1 MLHTIKSK
9 FIVGFFIIFSVFFLI
24 LNGWVTS
31 NIESANQ
38 STVTNNL
45 KDLKNNS
52 NGYIRQSFLT
62 HHFENDK
69 IYFEQMAE
77 ELGMDLQYASSSGVG
92 LYSIA
97 GDLLYASDQ
106 DDFPADGEDLKKAL
120 QGKTAY
126 TLTLNGGRASV
137 LFAYPIEID
146 GTKVGIVRF
155 AKDFS
160 SLYEQ
165 SVSMQRTIFS
175 VALAVFAA
183 AFLFSYIL
191 SRHITVPVVKLT
203 QASTEVMN
211 GNLNVRLDIKRKD
224 ELGKL
229 AVNFGS
235 MLQKLRSQFAIIE
248 KDRDRLEELH
258 HHRKR
263 FYDNVTHELKTPL
276 TTIMGYA
283 EIIRTNGIKD
293 PVIFEKGMD
302 HIVDESKRL
311 HDMVLKLLEMSKSAE
326 GNESYTSL
334 DAAQILAEVC
344 EAMAIKAQ
352 RYKKTIRCEARTG
365 LFVHGQPDRLRQLFI
380 NLLDNAIKY
389 SDVHSD
395 ILAVAQLEG
404 DQVRFV
410 ISNQGE
416 PISSEHLERIFEP
429 YYRADN
435 SSKDAESAGLGLSIC
450 KSIVDEH
457 QGRIRLTNEE
467 GHTNVYI
474 DLPFLYDG
482 RDGA

>member
-1 MLHTIKSK
+1 MFYTIKAK
-9 FIVGFFIIFSVFFLI
+9 FIAGFFVIFSVFFLI
-24 LNGWVTS
+24 LNGWVIR
-31 NIESANQ
+31 NFESANQ

-62 HHFENDK
+62 HHFENDH
-69 IYFEQMAE
+69 IYFKQMAE

-92 LYSIA
+92 LYSLA
-97 GDLLYASDQ
+97 GDLLYASDEV
-106 DDFPADGEDLKKAL
+106 DFPEEGNDLLQAL

-126 TLTLNGGRASV
+126 TITLEDGRASV
-137 LFAYPIEID
+137 LYAYPIVID
-146 GTKVGIVRF
+146 GIEVGIVRF

-165 SVSMQRTIFS
+165 SGSMQRTIFS
-175 VALAVFAA
+175 VTLAVFAA

-191 SRHITVPVVKLT
+191 SRHITIPVVKLT

-211 GNLNVRLDIKRKD
+211 GNLNVRLDIKRRD

-229 AVNFGS
+229 AINFGS
-235 MLQKLRSQFAIIE
+235 MLQKLRNQFAIIE

-283 EIIRTNGIKD
+283 EIIRTNGAQD
-293 PVIFEKGMD
+293 QAIFDKGMN

-311 HDMVLKLLEMSKSAE
+311 HDMVLKLLEMSKSSE
-326 GNESYTSL
+326 GNDSYAEI
-334 DAAQILAEVC
+334 DAAQILSEVC
-344 EAMAIKAQ
+344 EAMSIKAQ

-365 LFVHGQPDRLRQLFI
+365 LIVYGQSDRLRQVFI

-389 SDVHSD
+389 SDAQSD
-395 ILAVAQLEG
+395 ILAVARLDG
-404 DQVRFV
+404 DQVRII

-416 PISSEHLERIFEP
+416 PISPEHAEKIFEP
-429 YYRADN
+429 YYRAGN
-435 SSKDAESAGLGLSIC
+435 LSKESESAGLGLSISE
-450 KSIVDEH
+450 SIVDEH
-457 QGRIRLTNEE
+457 QGRIRLTSED
-467 GHTNVYI
+467 GQTNVYI
-474 DLPFLYDG
+474 DLPLLTDG